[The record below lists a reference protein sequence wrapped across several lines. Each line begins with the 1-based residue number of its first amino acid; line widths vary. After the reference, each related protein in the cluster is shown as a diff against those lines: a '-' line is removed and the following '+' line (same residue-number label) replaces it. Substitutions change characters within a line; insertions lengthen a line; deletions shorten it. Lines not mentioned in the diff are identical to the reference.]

1 MEIKNF
7 LGVEGI
13 DVIELSQHEIEMLG
27 NAANRVRIAKLSIRP
42 EYTIPE
48 QFTKENIEKLAGEL
62 AEASFI
68 SSEVDNSIKKKYN
81 AEQGGIYLN
90 RYLFKSMNDWQVWI
104 KKYNEQVKHER

>member
-13 DVIELSQHEIEMLG
+13 DVIELSQDEIEMLG
-27 NAANRVRIAKLSIRP
+27 NASNRARVAKLSLNP

-48 QFTKENIEKLAGEL
+48 QFTKKNIEKLAGEL
-62 AEASFI
+62 AEATFI
-68 SSEVDNSIKKKYN
+68 ANEVHESIKKKHN

-90 RYLFKSMNDWQVWI
+90 RYLFKSMDDWQVWN

>member
-13 DVIELSQHEIEMLG
+13 DVIELNQDEIEILG
-27 NAANRVRIAKLSIRP
+27 NASNRVRVSKLSLNP

-48 QFTKENIEKLAGEL
+48 QFTKQNIEKLVNEL

-68 SSEVDNSIKKKYN
+68 SSEAYNSIKKRYN

-90 RYLFKSMNDWQVWI
+90 RYLFKSMDDWQVWF